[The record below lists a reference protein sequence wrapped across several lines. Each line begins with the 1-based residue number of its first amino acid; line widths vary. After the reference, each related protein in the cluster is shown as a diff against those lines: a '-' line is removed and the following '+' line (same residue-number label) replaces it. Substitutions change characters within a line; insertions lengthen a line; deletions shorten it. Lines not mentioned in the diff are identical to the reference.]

1 MTARL
6 HMLEED
12 RMKLY
17 LIDSQEPQSFCSAL
31 HASQHVNLQ
40 KHHTLVRLC
49 TAVMAGHWRGS

>member
-1 MTARL
+1 
-6 HMLEED
+6 MLEED